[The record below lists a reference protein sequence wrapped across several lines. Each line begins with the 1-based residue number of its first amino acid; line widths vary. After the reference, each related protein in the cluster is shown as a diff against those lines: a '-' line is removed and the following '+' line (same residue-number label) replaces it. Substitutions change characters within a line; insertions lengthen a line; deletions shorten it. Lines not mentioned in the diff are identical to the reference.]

1 MQIIFYFVECL
12 FLAYT
17 SKLPIEN
24 NSCYNSIYSNLRQRV
39 AQCRSGRPKVST
51 VKRGRGVTRERE
63 LTLHN
68 GVGRVAFVINENE
81 I

>member
-1 MQIIFYFVECL
+1 
-12 FLAYT
+12 
-17 SKLPIEN
+17 
-24 NSCYNSIYSNLRQRV
+24 V